1 MKIRLTIF
9 LLVIFISMM
18 ACGDRSRNELQ
29 QLMADEQSGLLQEKR
44 IGDVVIRL
52 TYLPEC
58 WERMNNRPASVDHSE
73 MCFKINVLPANNNM
87 DQRKEEPMSASYGLD
102 TVFQLI
108 LNRDTLAPLM
118 AQRVSNGQL
127 NGVEYLVIFERK
139 PLAAVQQAALVY
151 KDWLFSAT
159 RLVFPLQKNY
169 LQKSDSLSCRL

>member
-1 MKIRLTIF
+1 MKIRLTISF
-9 LLVIFISMM
+9 LVIFIGMI
-18 ACGDRSRNELQ
+18 ACRDRSRNALQ
-29 QLMADEQSGLLQEKR
+29 QLMTDEQSGLLQEKR

-73 MCFKINVLPANNNM
+73 MCFKINVLPAGNT

-108 LNRDTLAPLM
+108 LNRDTLAPLI
-118 AQRVSNGQL
+118 AERVSNGQL